1 MTRNRIKALV
11 FDTYGTVVDWRSSI
25 MAEVAALAGARDVT
39 VDAEAFA
46 LAWRAGYKPKM
57 DQIRRGARPW
67 ADNDV
72 LQRERLDEILPDFG
86 LDSLSE
92 AERAAFSL
100 VWHRLAPWPDSV
112 AGLTRLKRKYVL
124 APLSNGSF
132 ACLTNMAKH
141 AGLPWDA
148 ILSVDL
154 CRHFKPDPETYRMAY
169 GLLGLAPGEV
179 MLVAA
184 HNYDLRSAR
193 AEGLGTAF
201 FARPTEYGAAQ
212 REDLEAEEDWD
223 IVVPSLEA
231 LADQLERDDS
241 KPTLQI

>member
-1 MTRNRIKALV
+1 MTLDRIKALV

-25 MAEVAALAGARDVT
+25 MAEVGALSAARGLT
-39 VDAEAFA
+39 IDAEAFA

-57 DQIRRGARPW
+57 DQIRQGARPW
-67 ADNDV
+67 ADNDI

-100 VWHRLAPWPDSV
+100 VWHRLTPWPDSV
-112 AGLTRLKRKYVL
+112 AGLTRLKRKFVL

-141 AGLPWDA
+141 TGLPWDA

-169 GLLGLAPGEV
+169 SLLGLDPGEV

-184 HNYDLRSAR
+184 HNYDLRAAR
-193 AEGLGTAF
+193 AEGLATAF
-201 FARPTEYGAAQ
+201 IARPTEYGSAQ
-212 REDLEAEEDWD
+212 SEDFEAEEAWD
-223 IVVPSLEA
+223 AVEESLEA
-231 LADQLERDDS
+231 LADQLGV
-241 KPTLQI
+241 